1 MCVIVENNQ
10 NIFSKFNLRCV
21 FFKKEEKEILC
32 VVTYKSGTVERL
44 NLKKDKIKRDF
55 KLALLKLYKF
65 SRI

>member
-1 MCVIVENNQ
+1 MCTIVENNQ

-21 FFKKEEKEILC
+21 FFKKEGKEILC
-32 VVTYKSGTVERL
+32 AVTYKNGTVERF

-65 SRI
+65 SKI